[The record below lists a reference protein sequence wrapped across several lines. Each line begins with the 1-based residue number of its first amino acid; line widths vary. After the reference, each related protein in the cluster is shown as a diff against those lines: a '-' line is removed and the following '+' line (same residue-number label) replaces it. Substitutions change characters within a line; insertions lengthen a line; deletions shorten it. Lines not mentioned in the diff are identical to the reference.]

1 MSKYSGYKSIA
12 YITRSYLKLINHELE
27 YTRQGYPYCRLV
39 KCSCCKRII
48 LNDLAVVYHTT
59 KTRRKAKHK
68 CLPCF
73 IRYYGKVYTR
83 RLLQYHI
90 KIRRLEVSKARLR
103 NALISYRLLTKR
115 SKESAYQ
122 SSY

>member
-1 MSKYSGYKSIA
+1 MSKYSRYKSIA
-12 YITRSYLKLINHELE
+12 YITISYLKLINHELE
-27 YTRQGYPYCRLV
+27 YTKQGYPYCRLV

-48 LNDLAVVYHTT
+48 LNDLAIVYHPT
-59 KTRRKAKHK
+59 KTSRRSRHK
-68 CLPCF
+68 CIPCF
-73 IRYYGKVYTR
+73 MRYYGKVYTR

-103 NALISYRLLTKR
+103 KALIRYGLLTKR
-115 SKESAYQ
+115 SKEPTYQ

>member
-1 MSKYSGYKSIA
+1 MSKYSSHKAVA

-48 LNDLAVVYHTT
+48 LNDLAIVYHPT
-59 KTRRKAKHK
+59 KTSSRSRHK

-73 IRYYGKVYTR
+73 IRYYGKTYTR
-83 RLLQYHI
+83 RLLRYHI
-90 KIRRLEVSKARLR
+90 KIRRLESSKARLR
-103 NALISYRLLTKR
+103 NALISYGLLTKR

-122 SSY
+122 SSH